1 MSDVNQISDI
11 NKNSMILH
19 LPDIQKC
26 FSLFLLSLLSAV
38 FALIFKQ
45 MWIVFIAR
53 TEIKMFVFVL
63 YQLVFSNLY
72 FMQPTRG

>member
-1 MSDVNQISDI
+1 MLALALSLLLSL
-11 NKNSMILH
+11 S
-19 LPDIQKC
+19 